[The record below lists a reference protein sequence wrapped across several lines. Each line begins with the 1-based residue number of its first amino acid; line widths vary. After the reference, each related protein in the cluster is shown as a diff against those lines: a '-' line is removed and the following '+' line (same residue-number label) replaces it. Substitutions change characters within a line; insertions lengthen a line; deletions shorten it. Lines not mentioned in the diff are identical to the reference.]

1 MLSNFEFVLNRDV
14 FFGVDRPGI
23 CNYWLFFCVFEGQL
37 LNVKCYLLAI
47 KSGTLYFWGLSK
59 YSFLWRQDRF
69 SLRSKLENV
78 SLNL

>member
-37 LNVKCYLLAI
+37 LNGNVIY
-47 KSGTLYFWGLSK
+47 
-59 YSFLWRQDRF
+59 WR
-69 SLRSKLENV
+69 
-78 SLNL
+78 